1 MTDQEIKWV
10 SKIPQGWRLTKLKYA
25 IDSISK
31 GQGITKEILDK
42 DGDIACI
49 RYADIYTKYDYF
61 CLQPLTRTNKKKVSS
76 PKKLSYGD
84 VVFACTGELIEEI
97 GKSVAYICDEECL
110 AGGDIIIVRHSQNYY
125 FMGFALGSQYVQNQ
139 KSYGKFK
146 LKVVHIHTDE
156 IKNLLILLPPL
167 EEQKKIADF
176 LDDKCAQI
184 DEITKDLEE
193 KISKLDE
200 YKKEIVFEAVTKGLN
215 PQVELKDSGVYWIGK
230 VPSHWEVVKGKY
242 CFDNDKEIV
251 GARVDQYERL
261 ALTLNGVIK
270 RSKDDNEG
278 LQPKDFAT
286 YQILRKDELVF
297 KLIDLQNIS
306 TSRVGLSPYVG
317 LVSPAYII
325 LKSRKNI
332 YPSYAERFYLM
343 MWYNQ
348 IFNHLGDD
356 GVRSSLNASELL
368 NLPFVLPPLEE
379 QKKIADFLDDKCAQ
393 IDEITKATREEIET
407 LKQYKQSLIYEYV
420 TGKKEVPN
428 E

>member
-1 MTDQEIKWV
+1 MQ
-10 SKIPQGWRLTKLKYA
+10 TKLIFFDIDGTLIDEKTGTIPPSTIQA
-25 IDSISK
+25 ILQAQANGHLCFINTGRPFSTIDSM
-31 GQGITKEILDK
+31 ITDIPF
-42 DGDIACI
+42 DGYICGCGTYI
-49 RYADIYTKYDYF
+49 QYHH
-61 CLQPLTRTNKKKVSS
+61 QPLFHAQLNTNLKHKVIQSIYQHQVDAMLEGYDGVYFS
-76 PKKLSYGD
+76 KNLRFSLTED
-84 VVFACTGELIEEI
+84 EI
-97 GKSVAYICDEECL
+97 GKI
-110 AGGDIIIVRHSQNYY
+110 
-125 FMGFALGSQYVQNQ
+125 
-139 KSYGKFK
+139 
-146 LKVVHIHTDE
+146 KVIH
-156 IKNLLILLPPL
+156 PPL

-215 PQVELKDSGVYWIGK
+215 SQAELKDSGIYWIGK
-230 VPSHWEVVKGKY
+230 VPSHWKVVKGKY

-325 LKSRKNI
+325 LKSRSNT

-356 GVRSSLNASELL
+356 GVRSGLNASELL

-393 IDEITKATREEIET
+393 IDEITKTTREEIET

>member
-1 MTDQEIKWV
+1 METLDFKTIPWIKNLPQSWEVKPTKYLIQKIKEIIPYYNDEKVISLSMTGVHERDLDAGGKMPKSFAGYQ
-10 SKIPQGWRLTKLKYA
+10 KIEPGNLLMCLFD
-25 IDSISK
+25 IDVTPRCV
-31 GQGITKEILDK
+31 GVVYDEGITSPAYSRFEMKSDADVGYYYYFFLILDT
-42 DGDIACI
+42 
-49 RYADIYTKYDYF
+49 TKELVYF
-61 CLQPLTRTNKKKVSS
+61 SKNLRFSLTE
-76 PKKLSYGD
+76 D
-84 VVFACTGELIEEI
+84 EI
-97 GKSVAYICDEECL
+97 GKI
-110 AGGDIIIVRHSQNYY
+110 
-125 FMGFALGSQYVQNQ
+125 
-139 KSYGKFK
+139 
-146 LKVVHIHTDE
+146 KVIH
-156 IKNLLILLPPL
+156 PPL

-184 DEITKDLEE
+184 DEITKDLEEKISKLEE

-325 LKSRKNI
+325 LKTRKNT

-393 IDEITKATREEIET
+393 IDEITKD
-407 LKQYKQSLIYEYV
+407 
-420 TGKKEVPN
+420 
-428 E
+428 

>member
-1 MTDQEIKWV
+1 METLDFKTIPWIKNLPQNWEVKPTKYLIQKIKEIIPYYNDEKVISLSMTGVHERDLDAGGKMPKSFAGYQ
-10 SKIPQGWRLTKLKYA
+10 KIEPGNLLMCLFD
-25 IDSISK
+25 IDVTPRCV
-31 GQGITKEILDK
+31 GVVHDEGITSPAYSRFEMKSDADVEYYYYFFLILDT
-42 DGDIACI
+42 
-49 RYADIYTKYDYF
+49 TKELVYF
-61 CLQPLTRTNKKKVSS
+61 SKNLRFSLTE
-76 PKKLSYGD
+76 D
-84 VVFACTGELIEEI
+84 EI
-97 GKSVAYICDEECL
+97 GKI
-110 AGGDIIIVRHSQNYY
+110 
-125 FMGFALGSQYVQNQ
+125 
-139 KSYGKFK
+139 
-146 LKVVHIHTDE
+146 KVIH
-156 IKNLLILLPPL
+156 PPL

-193 KISKLDE
+193 KINKLDE

-215 PQVELKDSGVYWIGK
+215 PQTELKDSGVYWIGN
-230 VPSHWEVVKGKY
+230 VPSHWKVVKGKY

-325 LKSRKNI
+325 LKSRKNT

>member
-1 MTDQEIKWV
+1 MKDSKVRWIGQIPDNWSVIK
-10 SKIPQGWRLTKLKYA
+10 GKY
-25 IDSISK
+25 
-31 GQGITKEILDK
+31 
-42 DGDIACI
+42 
-49 RYADIYTKYDYF
+49 F
-61 CLQPLTRTNKKKVSS
+61 
-76 PKKLSYGD
+76 
-84 VVFACTGELIEEI
+84 
-97 GKSVAYICDEECL
+97 
-110 AGGDIIIVRHSQNYY
+110 
-125 FMGFALGSQYVQNQ
+125 
-139 KSYGKFK
+139 
-146 LKVVHIHTDE
+146 
-156 IKNLLILLPPL
+156 LILLSRKPTPNDEVITCFRDGEVTLRSNRREDGFTMSDKEIGYQGIKAGDLVVHGMDGFAGAIGISDSDGKGSPVLLVMDSSENKDFLVYQLRAYAKKDVFVALSTGIRVRSCDLNFNKLGNLEYLVPPL

-193 KISKLDE
+193 KINKLEE
-200 YKKEIVFEAVTKGLN
+200 YKKEIVFEAVTKGLST
-215 PQVELKDSGVYWIGK
+215 QVEFKDSGIYWIGK
-230 VPSHWEVVKGKY
+230 VPSHWKVVKGKY

-251 GARVDQYERL
+251 GARVDQFERL

-325 LKSRKNI
+325 LKSRKNT
-332 YPSYAERFYLM
+332 YPNYAERFYLM

-356 GVRSSLNASELL
+356 GVRSSLNATELL